1 MRLLFLIFLQAI
13 VLSTVAQKKQP
24 HPDGLYAEVM
34 TSKGLIVLQLEFE
47 KTPMTVAN
55 YVGLA
60 EGTIDN
66 ELVPAGK
73 PYFDGGKWYRVA
85 PGHVI
90 QCGSPAN
97 TESKGPGYTFPNEI
111 VLPDLN
117 HGGAGMV
124 TMANGGPH
132 TNSSHWCITLS
143 DRSYLDGDY
152 TVFGHVVKGLEI
164 TPTITQEDI
173 IKTIRIVR
181 VGRAANAFHPTTAS
195 FNAMVEAAK
204 VLVAEREE
212 RKKVEEEAFI
222 QRKWP
227 DAKTFMRL
235 ATITEGEGP
244 RAKLGTR
251 IKVRY
256 KGEFPNGESFVST
269 SDAGKPW
276 YGATP
281 QEFDFV
287 VGTSSINPGLDAGL
301 AQMRKGEKR
310 VLIVPSEQAYGPQGY
325 YPPQRPG
332 EKRFHV
338 SPYKTIV
345 YEVEC
350 VEVINP

>member
-1 MRLLFLIFLQAI
+1 MRLLLLCLVQAF
-13 VLSTVAQKKQP
+13 VLSTVAQKRQP
-24 HPDGLYAEVM
+24 YPEGLYAEVT

-47 KTPMTVAN
+47 KTPTTVAN
-55 YVGLA
+55 FVGLA

-73 PYFDGGKWYRVA
+73 PYYDGGRWYRVA

-97 TESKGPGYTFPNEI
+97 TESKGPGFTFPNEI

-117 HGGAGMV
+117 HGRAGMV

-152 TVFGHVVKGLEI
+152 TVFGHVIKGLEI
-164 TPTITQEDI
+164 PPTITQEDI

-181 VGRAANAFHPTTAS
+181 VGSAANAFHPTTTS
-195 FNAMVEAAK
+195 FNAMVEALK
-204 VLVAEREE
+204 DRVAVEE
-212 RKKVEEEAFI
+212 VKKKVQEEAFI
-222 QRKWP
+222 QNKWP
-227 DAKTFMRL
+227 EAKAFMSYV
-235 ATITEGEGP
+235 ITKEGEGP
-244 RAKLGTR
+244 RPKTGGR
-251 IKVRY
+251 MRMSY
-256 KGEFPNGESFVST
+256 KGQFPGGESFVST
-269 SDAGKPW
+269 ADAGKPW
-276 YGATP
+276 YGALPETF
-281 QEFDFV
+281 EFV
-287 VGTSSINPGLDAGL
+287 VGSSSINAGFDAG
-301 AQMRKGEKR
+301 AMQMRKGEKR
-310 VLIVPSEQAYGPQGY
+310 VMIIPSEQAYGPQGY

-350 VEVINP
+350 FEVINP